1 MDKIGLENA
10 LFGLS
15 SSCLGCASPRCEVFC
30 HCHLPHKK
38 LNALIKEKKFEEASS
53 LLYDSNPFPELTL
66 ALCDCLSGAKGNCI
80 KGKINTPIET
90 KEIEKLLS
98 SYPFPYDI
106 PTKNNK
112 KVAII
117 GAGPAGCSLAYFLV
131 KKGYG
136 VTIFEKNPCIGG
148 AIYNYIPRFRFDIS
162 ILDEV
167 KSKLDRLGVEFCFN
181 YFCDKEKLDELKSEF
196 DYVYICIGNNLSR
209 QIPYSSSRIV
219 YGLDYLTRSIHS
231 SFRYN
236 KEDGF
241 VVYGGGNV
249 AFDCANS
256 LLRNGHK
263 VTLLYRRDFA
273 SMPANKDEIETA
285 IKLGISFC
293 FTSVVSSINEN
304 SDGLSIETIKT
315 KLGKLVNGRT
325 SFENTD
331 VKGDTLNCSYLIT
344 CIGQK
349 SDYDLFKIANPFRQ
363 IDKNVY
369 LVGDYFYGS
378 KTIGDAIN
386 DGKVASHLID

>member
-1 MDKIGLENA
+1 MDKFELESA

-15 SSCLGCASPRCEVFC
+15 SPCLGCASPRCEAFC

-38 LNALIKEKKFEEASS
+38 LNALIKERKFEEASS

-66 ALCDCLSGAKGNCI
+66 ALCDCVSGAKGNCI
-80 KGKINTPIET
+80 KGKINAPIET
-90 KEIEKLLS
+90 KEIEGLLS
-98 SYPFPYDI
+98 SYPFPCDI

-131 KKGYG
+131 NKGYE
-136 VTIFEKNPCIGG
+136 VTIFDKNPCIGG
-148 AIYNYIPRFRFDIS
+148 AIYNYIPRFRFDVS
-162 ILDEV
+162 ILGKV
-167 KSKLDRLGVEFCFN
+167 KAKLDGLGVEFCFN
-181 YFCDKEKLDELKSEF
+181 CFCDKDKLDVLRNEF

-209 QIPYSSSRIV
+209 QIPYSSSKIL
-219 YGLDYLTRSIHS
+219 YGLDYLSRSIHS
-231 SFRYN
+231 SLAFN
-236 KEDGF
+236 KDESF

-263 VTLLYRRDFA
+263 VTLLYRRDLA

-293 FTSVVSSINEN
+293 FTSVISSINEN
-304 SDGLSIETIKT
+304 SDGLEIETVKT
-315 KLGKLVNGRT
+315 KLGKTVNGRT

-331 VKGDTLNCSYLIT
+331 IKGDTLDCSYLIT

-349 SDYDLFKIANPFRQ
+349 SDYDLFEIVNPCRQ
-363 IDKNVY
+363 IEKNVF
-369 LVGDYFYGS
+369 LLGDYFYGS

-386 DGKVASHLID
+386 DGKIAASLID